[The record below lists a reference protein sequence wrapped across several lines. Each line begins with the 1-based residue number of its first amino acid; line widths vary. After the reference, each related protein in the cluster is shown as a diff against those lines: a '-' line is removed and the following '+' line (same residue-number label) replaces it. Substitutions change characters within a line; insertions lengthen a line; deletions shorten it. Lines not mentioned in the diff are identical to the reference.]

1 MNNKIKQMIVGYTK
15 AIKVTEEEEIKGC
28 KFSPELKSKIETDCA
43 KFYDSIII
51 QGIKNTENFSWENVG
66 IDFWLTRNGHGAGF
80 WDSPEIWG
88 EENSNVLTDISTSF
102 GETWVYVGDDGLVY
116 A

>member
-1 MNNKIKQMIVGYTK
+1 MNNKINQMIAGYTK
-15 AIKVTEEEEIKGC
+15 AIKEETKDCE
-28 KFSPELKSKIETDCA
+28 FSRELNSKIETACK
-43 KFYDSIII
+43 KFYNSIII
-51 QGIKNTENFSWENVG
+51 QDLKNTDKFDWYLVG

-102 GETWVYVGDDGLVY
+102 GETWAYVGDDGLVY